1 MDSPSQSMLQNSA
14 IESST
19 TKNDDSP
26 HIILI
31 NELEANVEQLFHT
44 CAEVIAY
51 LNMTVYNKLD
61 KYVQTMPS
69 ASLHKLNDQLYEID
83 MKCDQ
88 LILNHCLHQP
98 DQ

>member
-1 MDSPSQSMLQNSA
+1 
-14 IESST
+14 
-19 TKNDDSP
+19 
-26 HIILI
+26 
-31 NELEANVEQLFHT
+31 
-44 CAEVIAY
+44 
-51 LNMTVYNKLD
+51 MTVYNKLD

-98 DQ
+98 DQNTKKNG